1 MMGNI
6 NTDTDVLSGIS
17 KDLRQ
22 SSPISYIRDHKRH
35 HEPADLAS
43 KDVRPLSITRFD
55 KSADRTNRHLAAP
68 LRPLYA
74 FENLMQVLTERGEIV
89 LRVLFHSDA
98 LLSYISPLLICLGHV
113 PVPLFHGRFRL
124 GSLRALSTD
133 QIFGSPTRRR
143 RLFQIS
149 IECRQTIDQSLVRP
163 FASRRILGEFRM
175 LLAIEAL
182 DFSAN

>member
-1 MMGNI
+1 MMGKINI
-6 NTDTDVLSGIS
+6 DTDVLSGIS

-55 KSADRTNRHLAAP
+55 VSADRTNRHLAAP
-68 LRPLYA
+68 LHPLYA
-74 FENLMQVLTERGEIV
+74 FENLMQVLAERGEIV
-89 LRVLFHSDA
+89 LRVLFHSSA

-113 PVPLFHGRFRL
+113 PVTLFHSRFRL
-124 GSLRALSTD
+124 GALRALSTD

-143 RLFQIS
+143 RLLQITL
-149 IECRQTIDQSLVRP
+149 ERCQTIDQSFVRP
-163 FASRRILGEFRM
+163 LASRRILGKFRM
-175 LLAIEAL
+175 LLAIEARN
-182 DFSAN
+182 FSAN